1 MQEFQQLRTSRR
13 TSLKSQNLGFQWN
26 AEAKSHHHSS
36 PNGLNNGKKKRG
48 KKYKMYSSV
57 SSIHL
62 PVFLKEGEG
71 GTGGSTENLPLAPA
85 TLLTFQKIQFHLLC
99 LYFLTLFHTGHP
111 HLHLHHRCSSH
122 LVSGIRT
129 LRS

>member
-13 TSLKSQNLGFQWN
+13 TSSKFGVSVEHRGKIPSPQWP
-26 AEAKSHHHSS
+26 KWFKQWKR
-36 PNGLNNGKKKRG
+36 GKKREE
-48 KKYKMYSSV
+48 KKYKMYRSV

-71 GTGGSTENLPLAPA
+71 GTGGSTENLPQAPA
-85 TLLTFQKIQFHLLC
+85 TLLTFQEIQFHLLC
-99 LYFLTLFHTGHP
+99 LYLLTLFHTGHP